1 MSMICP
7 LCNGLRNLQ
16 LHICSACGHEMED
29 QGRVREFFGPY
40 SPYEEPKIANSFDEK
55 CVHLIGCPGCSK
67 DFRVDICLIEI

>member
-1 MSMICP
+1 
-7 LCNGLRNLQ
+7 
-16 LHICSACGHEMED
+16 MED